1 MEEMEESSETAE
13 AHHESDTE
21 LTQYEEMHKTQ
32 PSDVPF
38 LLAFVCHAQKAE

>member
-13 AHHESDTE
+13 AHRESGTA
-21 LTQYEEMHKTQ
+21 LAQCEEMHKTR

-38 LLAFVCHAQKAE
+38 LLAFVCRAQKAE